1 MAQKAHDEPRAYVI
15 PGLRI
20 VERAGDTADDGREGD
35 AARRVALRIEED
47 FGMADAVGMRT
58 REIGRRQVVEI
69 LFGLQDAHSLIIDVE
84 EILEVRKG
92 ISSADVLYGRE
103 GDGDTVAPREFE
115 HQFGFE
121 RPFDMKVQLRL
132 RERSDKG
139 RPVRRGSKSVS
150 HAASPFLRAG

>member
-1 MAQKAHDEPRAYVI
+1 MANAI
-15 PGLRI
+15 
-20 VERAGDTADDGREGD
+20 
-35 AARRVALRIEED
+35 
-47 FGMADAVGMRT
+47 GMRA
-58 REIGRRQVVEI
+58 REIGGRQVIEI
-69 LFGLQDAHSLIIDVE
+69 LFGLQNAHPLIIDVE
-84 EILEVRKG
+84 KILQVRKG
-92 ISSADVLYGRE
+92 IGRADVLYGRE
-103 GDGDTVAPREFE
+103 GDGDAVAPREFE